1 MLENLLEKNHKTPQF
16 SVTVTPQGGE
26 TKDITQL
33 VTDRIMSMRID
44 DNRGFVAAMLDLELS
59 DQARHTAAQCHFRG
73 GDRMERRTTHK
84 QRQIHG

>member
-1 MLENLLEKNHKTPQF
+1 MLENLLNNNHKTPQF

-44 DNRGFVAAMLDLELS
+44 DNF
-59 DQARHTAAQCHFRG
+59 TA
-73 GDRMERRTTHK
+73 E
-84 QRQIHG
+84 